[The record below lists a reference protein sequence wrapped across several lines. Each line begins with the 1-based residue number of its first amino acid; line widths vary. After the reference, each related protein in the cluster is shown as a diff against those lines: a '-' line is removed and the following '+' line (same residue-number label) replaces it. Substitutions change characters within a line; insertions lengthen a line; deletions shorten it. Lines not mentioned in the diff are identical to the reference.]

1 MQRQEGI
8 RVLRTAEVYGPYTN
22 EDLGGEAL
30 DSRAEHMREVADA

>member
-22 EDLGGEAL
+22 EDLGEAL
-30 DSRAEHMREVADA
+30 DSRAEPMREVADA